1 VKGDETVFER
11 ILLSVDGS
19 DETDKAVRTTRE
31 LARLH
36 GSEVVVVHGRDQP
49 LVAPLAPSAPMPPRR
64 LLTSLERD
72 EEAGRLVDQTVA
84 ELRSSEVAARG
95 RVLPKQGSVAS
106 QVLGAA
112 RSMRADLIVLSSRG
126 MSQLWELM
134 VGSAAHKIVR
144 LAECP
149 VLLVR

>member
-1 VKGDETVFER
+1 MFER

-19 DETDKAVRTTRE
+19 ANTEKAVRATRD

-36 GSEVVVVHGRDQP
+36 GSEVFVVHGRDGTRIS
-49 LVAPLAPSAPMPPRR
+49 PLAPSAPMPSGH
-64 LLTSLERD
+64 LTRLERD
-72 EEAGRLVDQTVA
+72 EQAGRLVDLAVA

-95 RVLPKQGSVAS
+95 RMLPKEGGVAD
-106 QVLGAA
+106 QVLAAA
-112 RSMRADLIVLSSRG
+112 RTMRADLIVLGSRG
-126 MSQLWELM
+126 MSQLWELV